1 MLQSRRVSSF
11 EEVGC
16 AFENDGDVVRAALK
30 ACLLFSGEGQCSCRN
45 GKKDKGCILS
55 GKSGFCGSE
64 QVQVDLKLIFRIK

>member
-16 AFENDGDVVRAALK
+16 AFGNDGDVVRAALK
-30 ACLLFSGEGQCSCRN
+30 ACLLFRGEGQCSCSG

-55 GKSGFCGSE
+55 GKGGLCHSE
-64 QVQVDLKLIFRIK
+64 QVQVD